1 MTASGPPRMNMRPRI
16 TSTPSPPPTPPRR
29 PIGSRIRP
37 PPKPPAPRTSR
48 TLSLRRKS
56 FQRTPSP
63 VQVACQL
70 IASGGGATMSSTH
83 AEVRCLK
90 LVEEY
95 AGIGSLRCGDRRLA
109 AIPYRISRYQGMAM
123 SGLPIPGLHR
133 IEGTL
138 ALANV
143 PKAAELVGAD
153 VTLELEDGR
162 SLALTVADD
171 SGRVLAEGHGPKRG
185 CGCC

>member
-1 MTASGPPRMNMRPRI
+1 
-16 TSTPSPPPTPPRR
+16 
-29 PIGSRIRP
+29 
-37 PPKPPAPRTSR
+37 
-48 TLSLRRKS
+48 LLLRLKS
-56 FQRTPSP
+56 FQRTPSS

-70 IASGGGATMSSTH
+70 IGTASENERRRRYNVGSPAQ
-83 AEVRCLK
+83 EFRLK
-90 LVEEY
+90 LVEQY
-95 AGIGSLRCGDRRLA
+95 AGVGSVRCGDRTLA
-109 AIPYRISRYQGMAM
+109 AIPYRISRFQGMAL

-143 PKAAELVGAD
+143 PAAAELVGAN

-162 SLALTVADD
+162 SLALTVADHN
-171 SGRVLAEGHGPKRG
+171 GRVLAEGHGPGHG

>member
-1 MTASGPPRMNMRPRI
+1 M
-16 TSTPSPPPTPPRR
+16 
-29 PIGSRIRP
+29 
-37 PPKPPAPRTSR
+37 
-48 TLSLRRKS
+48 
-56 FQRTPSP
+56 
-63 VQVACQL
+63 
-70 IASGGGATMSSTH
+70 
-83 AEVRCLK
+83 K

-95 AGIGSLRCGDRRLA
+95 AGVGSWRCVDRTLA
-109 AIPYRISRYQGMAM
+109 AVPYRISRFQGMAL

-138 ALANV
+138 ALENV
-143 PKAAELVGAD
+143 PAAAELVGAD

-171 SGRVLAEGHGPKRG
+171 NGRVLAEGHGPGRG

>member
-1 MTASGPPRMNMRPRI
+1 M
-16 TSTPSPPPTPPRR
+16 
-29 PIGSRIRP
+29 
-37 PPKPPAPRTSR
+37 
-48 TLSLRRKS
+48 
-56 FQRTPSP
+56 
-63 VQVACQL
+63 
-70 IASGGGATMSSTH
+70 
-83 AEVRCLK
+83 K

-95 AGIGSLRCGDRRLA
+95 AGIGSLRIRDRTLG
-109 AIPYRISRYQGMAM
+109 AIPYRISRFQGMAA

-138 ALANV
+138 ALASL
-143 PKAAELVGAD
+143 PEARALVGSN

-171 SGRVLAEGHGPKRG
+171 SGRVLAEGHGPQRG

>member
-1 MTASGPPRMNMRPRI
+1 
-16 TSTPSPPPTPPRR
+16 
-29 PIGSRIRP
+29 
-37 PPKPPAPRTSR
+37 
-48 TLSLRRKS
+48 
-56 FQRTPSP
+56 
-63 VQVACQL
+63 
-70 IASGGGATMSSTH
+70 
-83 AEVRCLK
+83 LK

-95 AGIGSLRCGDRRLA
+95 AGIGSLRTRDRTLG
-109 AIPYRISRYQGMAM
+109 AISYRISRFQGMAA

-138 ALANV
+138 ALASL
-143 PKAAELVGAD
+143 PEARDLVGSN

-171 SGRVLAEGHGPKRG
+171 SGRVLAEGHGPQRG

>member
-1 MTASGPPRMNMRPRI
+1 MAALQCRPTRQGASN
-16 TSTPSPPPTPPRR
+16 
-29 PIGSRIRP
+29 
-37 PPKPPAPRTSR
+37 
-48 TLSLRRKS
+48 
-56 FQRTPSP
+56 
-63 VQVACQL
+63 
-70 IASGGGATMSSTH
+70 
-83 AEVRCLK
+83 LK

-95 AGIGSLRCGDRRLA
+95 AGVGSLRCGNRTLA
-109 AIPYRISRYQGMAM
+109 AIPYRISRFQGMAI

-138 ALANV
+138 ALKNV
-143 PKAAELVGAD
+143 PAAAELVGAD
-153 VTLELEDGR
+153 VTLELEVGR

>member
-1 MTASGPPRMNMRPRI
+1 
-16 TSTPSPPPTPPRR
+16 
-29 PIGSRIRP
+29 
-37 PPKPPAPRTSR
+37 
-48 TLSLRRKS
+48 
-56 FQRTPSP
+56 
-63 VQVACQL
+63 
-70 IASGGGATMSSTH
+70 
-83 AEVRCLK
+83 LK

-95 AGIGSLRCGDRRLA
+95 AGVGSLRIRDRNLGA
-109 AIPYRISRYQGMAM
+109 VPYRISRFQGMQL

-138 ALANV
+138 ALAGL
-143 PKAAELVGAD
+143 AEAQNLVGAD

-171 SGRVLAEGHGPKRG
+171 SGRVLAEGHGPGRG